1 MSEKEPGSN
10 INVFSAV
17 ALLGQLGLT
26 VALPII
32 LCGVAGKYLDAW
44 LHTRGVLMLLMLVLG
59 IAAGGYG
66 AYRLLA
72 RDLNWKP

>member
-1 MSEKEPGSN
+1 VTAKGPDSN
-10 INVFSAV
+10 LGAYAAV

-32 LCGVAGKYLDAW
+32 LCAVAGKYLDAW
-44 LHTRGVLMLLMLVLG
+44 LHTHGVLLLVLLVFG

-72 RDLNWKP
+72 KDLNWKP

>member
-1 MSEKEPGSN
+1 VSEKEPGSN
-10 INVFSAV
+10 LNVFSAV

-26 VALPII
+26 VAIPII

-44 LHTRGVLMLLMLVLG
+44 LHTRGALMLVMLVFG

-66 AYRLLA
+66 AYVLLA
-72 RDLNWKP
+72 KDLNWKP

>member
-1 MSEKEPGSN
+1 VSGKEPDSN
-10 INVFSAV
+10 VSVFAGV

-72 RDLNWKP
+72 RDLNWRP